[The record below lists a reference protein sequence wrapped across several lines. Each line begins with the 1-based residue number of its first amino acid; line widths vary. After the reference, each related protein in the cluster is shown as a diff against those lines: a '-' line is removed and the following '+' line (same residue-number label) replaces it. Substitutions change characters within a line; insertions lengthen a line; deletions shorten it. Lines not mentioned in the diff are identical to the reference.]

1 MGMRLSPILIPFI
14 IGSVAIGFA
23 QGKKSE
29 KRVTIG
35 VVLSASHPNLEANV
49 KGFEKALDEAGLKE
63 GIHLIYDRQNAQ
75 GDLSKAESIARRFRE
90 GKVGLIHS
98 SATLAS
104 RAVVK
109 AIKDSPIVFSCVT
122 DPVAFGLVPNNGS
135 FRGKSHTN
143 VTGVSDRL
151 PVSLQ
156 FEMHTQFFPKA
167 KKWGV
172 VYNPE
177 DSKSIRQIE
186 KMRNT
191 AKKLGVE
198 LIDGPIFSR
207 AGASQAAESLAQK
220 VHALYVLLDRTSV
233 SVFETVVKVCNER
246 KIPLFSRDI
255 DWVPKGAV
263 ASYGIDYF
271 WVGRSAG
278 KMAVRILKGENPG
291 DIPWGPVE
299 PLTLVVNEK
308 AAKTQGVVIPPHLLK
323 KADRVIKEE
332 SGTPDP
338 GKEK

>member
-1 MGMRLSPILIPFI
+1 MRLSPILIPLI
-14 IGSVAIGFA
+14 VGSVAISFA

-29 KRVTIG
+29 RIITIG
-35 VVLSASHPNLEANV
+35 VVLTTSHPNLEANAR
-49 KGFEKALDEAGLKE
+49 GFEKALAEAGLKE

-109 AIKDSPIVFSCVT
+109 AIKDSPVVFSCVT
-122 DPVAFGLVPNNGS
+122 DPVASGLVPNNGS
-135 FRGKSHTN
+135 FGGKSHTN

-172 VYNPE
+172 IYNPE
-177 DSKSIRQIE
+177 DSKSIHQIE
-186 KMRNT
+186 KMRRT

-198 LIDGPIFSR
+198 LIDGPIS
-207 AGASQAAESLAQK
+207 SPAEALQIAQSLAQK

-233 SVFETVVKVCNER
+233 SVFESVVKVGNE
-246 KIPLFSRDI
+246 KKVPLFSSDI
-255 DWVPKGAV
+255 EWVPKGAV

-271 WVGRSAG
+271 LVGRSAG

-308 AAKTQGVVIPPHLLK
+308 AAKTQGVVIPPYLLK

-332 SGTPDP
+332 LGTQEPR
-338 GKEK
+338 KEQ